1 LAGSWVRFDEYED
14 VLASTD
20 LLAMIAPNLRRY
32 PSNWKWM
39 ILAAQNGLQGAL
51 VCAIQDTSGT
61 SILEERSATK
71 VLRYLETGM
80 GDMPQERMADFM
92 TLFRKYRKM
101 YPCSGTIQQLKQ
113 IRRLHQEF
121 RNNFAHF
128 VPKGWSI
135 ELAGLPRIIETAV
148 KLIEEVMKQDQVLMR
163 LSGNK
168 KRRLERNL
176 AVTRTALEFLSGF
189 AVQTH
194 RCS

>member
-1 LAGSWVRFDEYED
+1 VGDQILAGSWVRFDEYED

-20 LLAMIAPNLRRY
+20 LLAMVAPNLQKH

-61 SILEERSATK
+61 SILEKKSATR
-71 VLRYLETGM
+71 VLRYFEIPE

-101 YPCSGTIQQLKQ
+101 YPCKGTIQQLKQ

-121 RNNFAHF
+121 RNDFAHF

-135 ELAGLPRIIETAV
+135 EVAGLPAIIGTAL
-148 KLIEEVMKQDQVLMR
+148 KLIEEAMKQDQVLMR
-163 LSGNK
+163 LSGNR

-176 AVTRTALEFLSGF
+176 AATRTALKLLS
-189 AVQTH
+189 
-194 RCS
+194 

>member
-1 LAGSWVRFDEYED
+1 LAASWVRFDEYED

-20 LLAMIAPNLRRY
+20 LLAMVAPNLRKH

-61 SILEERSATK
+61 NILETKSATK
-71 VLRYLETGM
+71 VLRYLEALE
-80 GDMPQERMADFM
+80 GDIPQERMADFM
-92 TLFRKYRKM
+92 TLFRRYRKM
-101 YPCSGTIQQLKQ
+101 YPCKGTIQQLKQ

-121 RNNFAHF
+121 RNDFAHF

-135 ELAGLPRIIETAV
+135 ELAGLPAIIETAL
-148 KLIEEVMKQDQVLMR
+148 KLIEEAMNQDQVLMR
-163 LSGNK
+163 LSGNR

-176 AVTRTALEFLSGF
+176 AATRSALKLLS
-189 AVQTH
+189 
-194 RCS
+194 